1 MRPIVMTEEMVNRYA
16 EELKRTLSNARIY
29 KKITFSVDPAKT
41 MQPETKPTIN
51 FNAIAYLKMLTLVDS
66 CDTECAW
73 HGIVE
78 ANEEHTRFDISD
90 ILVYPQTITGTT
102 VQTDEVKYTE
112 WKNALDDDTYNHLRM
127 QGHSHVTMAATPSGV
142 DTTMYEN
149 MLSVMNQSSYYIFII
164 TNKRRNV
171 WCEIHDLANNV
182 IYETGDI
189 NITVCGEN
197 LDAWYKE
204 QRAQFT
210 TRTYSY
216 GGTANYKDSD
226 KKDGVIYGGPRYA
239 YRSIP
244 GFDEK
249 PPYYDEDDDYD
260 DAFSA
265 YEGRAAMRQSAP
277 KENKKRGRPRKE
289 K

>member
-1 MRPIVMTEEMVNRYA
+1 
-16 EELKRTLSNARIY
+16 
-29 KKITFSVDPAKT
+29 
-41 MQPETKPTIN
+41 
-51 FNAIAYLKMLTLVDS
+51 
-66 CDTECAW
+66 
-73 HGIVE
+73 
-78 ANEEHTRFDISD
+78 
-90 ILVYPQTITGTT
+90 
-102 VQTDEVKYTE
+102 
-112 WKNALDDDTYNHLRM
+112 
-127 QGHSHVTMAATPSGV
+127 
-142 DTTMYEN
+142 
-149 MLSVMNQSSYYIFII
+149 MNQNSYYIFII
-164 TNKRRNV
+164 TNKRRSV

-189 NITVCGEN
+189 NITVCGED

-216 GGTANYKDSD
+216 GNAINTKDYN
-226 KKDGVIYGGPRYA
+226 KKDGVVYGGPRYA
-239 YRSIP
+239 YSSIP

>member
-127 QGHSHVTMAATPSGV
+127 KQA
-142 DTTMYEN
+142 
-149 MLSVMNQSSYYIFII
+149 L
-164 TNKRRNV
+164 
-171 WCEIHDLANNV
+171 
-182 IYETGDI
+182 
-189 NITVCGEN
+189 
-197 LDAWYKE
+197 
-204 QRAQFT
+204 
-210 TRTYSY
+210 
-216 GGTANYKDSD
+216 
-226 KKDGVIYGGPRYA
+226 
-239 YRSIP
+239 
-244 GFDEK
+244 
-249 PPYYDEDDDYD
+249 
-260 DAFSA
+260 
-265 YEGRAAMRQSAP
+265 
-277 KENKKRGRPRKE
+277 
-289 K
+289 